1 MNKVTEQ
8 NLTVLGNAI
17 ELSARLIMAVSG
29 EAVSNT
35 INGQKLPPA
44 TMKSA
49 IAATIQRRLTK
60 DQGVV

>member
-17 ELSARLIMAVSG
+17 ELSAKLIMAVSG

>member
-17 ELSARLIMAVSG
+17 ELSACLILAVAG

-35 INGQKLPPA
+35 VNGKKIPPA

-49 IAATIQRRLTK
+49 IAATIQRRLSK

>member
-8 NLTVLGNAI
+8 NLTVLANAV
-17 ELSARLIMAVSG
+17 ELSACLIMAVSG
-29 EAVSNT
+29 EAVANT
-35 INGQKLPPA
+35 VNGEKIPPA

-49 IAATIQRRLTK
+49 IVATLQRRLTK

>member
-1 MNKVTEQ
+1 MSNANEQ
-8 NLTVLGNAI
+8 NLVVLGNAI
-17 ELSARLIMAVSG
+17 ELSTNLIMAVAG

-35 INGQKLPPA
+35 VGGKKIPPA

-49 IAATIQRRLTK
+49 VAATIQRKLTK

>member
-17 ELSARLIMAVSG
+17 ELSACLIMAVAG

-35 INGQKLPPA
+35 VNGQKIPPA

>member
-8 NLTVLGNAI
+8 NVTVLANAV
-17 ELSARLIMAVSG
+17 ELSAVLIMAVAG
-29 EAVSNT
+29 ESVSNT
-35 INGQKLPPA
+35 VNGKAIPPA

-60 DQGVV
+60 DQGAV

>member
-35 INGQKLPPA
+35 VNGQKIPPA

>member
-17 ELSARLIMAVSG
+17 ELSARLIMAVAG
-29 EAVSNT
+29 ESVSNT
-35 INGQKLPPA
+35 VNGQKIPPA

>member
-8 NLTVLGNAI
+8 NLLVLSNAV
-17 ELSARLIMAVSG
+17 ELSTCLILAIAG

-35 INGQKLPPA
+35 VNGKKLPPA

-60 DQGVV
+60 DQGAV